1 MDKKRVVVTGFG
13 IITSNGIGRS
23 AFSEAL
29 FKGISGIKPI
39 SLFDTSEFKVKTAGE
54 IKDFR
59 PQDFLGDKGLRN
71 LDRSTRLVNS
81 AAKLALQDAG
91 LEITD
96 ANTADTGVTIGTTLG
111 SVNSISEFDKEAMKE
126 GPHYVNPALFPNT
139 VINSPSSQVSIRFNI
154 RGFNATISTGFASSL
169 DAINYAADFIRLGR
183 AKTVLA
189 GGVEELCVQT
199 FLGFYKTGFLAGL
212 KDSSA
217 ELSCPF
223 DKRRN
228 GIILGEASCILI
240 LEELESALER
250 KVKVYAEIL
259 GFGTA
264 FDPYR
269 VNKYSLRTE
278 GLKNAIG
285 TALNKSSLDA
295 DKIDY
300 ICSGAN
306 STIEGDLFET
316 MCVKEVF
323 GERTKKI
330 PISSVKSMIGEC
342 FSASGACQAA
352 GSICA
357 IEKQALPPTINYQE
371 KDDRCDLDYV
381 TGGARNAKVDNI
393 LVNAFGPSGCN
404 SSLVISR
411 FRS

>member
-1 MDKKRVVVTGFG
+1 MDKKRVVVTGLG
-13 IITSNGIGRS
+13 IITSNGIGIS
-23 AFSEAL
+23 AFSDAL
-29 FKGISGIKPI
+29 FKGVSGIKPI
-39 SLFDTSEFKVKTAGE
+39 SLFDTSAFKAKTAGE

-59 PQDFLGDKGLRN
+59 PQDFLGDKGLRT
-71 LDRSTRLVNS
+71 LDRSTKLVNS
-81 AAKLALQDAG
+81 AAKLALEDAG

-96 ANTADTGVTIGTTLG
+96 ANTLDTGVTIGTTLG
-111 SVNSISEFDKEAMKE
+111 SVNSISEFDKEAMRE
-126 GPHYVNPALFPNT
+126 GAYYVNPALFPNT
-139 VINSPSSQVSIRFNI
+139 VINSPSSQISIRFKI

-183 AKTVLA
+183 AKVVLA
-189 GGVEELCVQT
+189 GGVEELCIQT
-199 FLGFYKTGFLAGL
+199 YLGFCKTGFLAGL
-212 KDSSA
+212 EGKGP

-223 DKRRN
+223 DRRRN
-228 GIILGEASCILI
+228 GIVLGEASCILI
-240 LEELESALER
+240 LEDLESAINR
-250 KVKVYAEIL
+250 KARVYAEIM

-278 GLKNAIG
+278 SLKSAIK
-285 TALNKSSLDA
+285 TALTKSCLTA

-306 STIEGDLFET
+306 STIKGDLFET
-316 MCVKEVF
+316 LCIKEAF
-323 GERTKKI
+323 EKKAREI
-330 PISSVKSMIGEC
+330 PVSSIKSMIGEC

-357 IEKQALPPTINYQE
+357 IEKQALPPTINYQG
-371 KDDRCDLDYV
+371 KDDKCDLDYV
-381 TGGARNAKVDNI
+381 TGGTRSAEIDNV